1 MNLVLIG
8 LKASGK
14 STVGKLLSEKFYWK
28 PVDLIAHIVKLYSKS
43 EEEELTVEEIYEK
56 EGEEGFRELEKKGL
70 LEILKGNKQIIFL
83 DEEVPFIDEEVID
96 ALSKNTVIYLSVEP
110 EVLNQRIMKNRIP
123 MLPSPEN
130 PEETIRKIYLDRNP
144 FYEEIAHFVFNC
156 SEKSA
161 EKIAE
166 GIERT
171 FRGQSI
177 IENWYAIRT
186 KSRHEQK
193 VKSQLENKSFKVF
206 LPMME
211 GWSKRKDR
219 KKKILKPLFPGYLFI
234 DFELIKSRWLEILK
248 VPGVANI
255 LGYTNEPF
263 PVPEEQIAS
272 LQAIIKSDLTVNYY
286 TYLKKGDQVKVVSG
300 PLEGAVGILLDVQE
314 KKKRLVVSV
323 DMLNRAVAVEVE
335 GDVVEKYI

>member
-1 MNLVLIG
+1 MNLILIG

-14 STVGKLLSEKFYWK
+14 STTGKLLAEKFHWK
-28 PVDLIAHIVKLYSKS
+28 PVDLIAHIVRLYCKSKG
-43 EEEELTVEEIYEK
+43 EELTAEGIYEK
-56 EGEEGFRELEKKGL
+56 EGEEGFRELERKGL
-70 LEILKGNKQIIFL
+70 QEILKGNKQIISL
-83 DEEVPFIDEEVID
+83 DEEVLFIDEEVID
-96 ALSKNTVIYLSVEP
+96 TFNENTVIYLSVEP
-110 EVLNQRIMKNRIP
+110 AVLYQRIVENRIP
-123 MLPSPEN
+123 MFLSSEN
-130 PEETIRKIYLDRNP
+130 AEETIRKIYLDRNP
-144 FYEEIAHFVFNC
+144 FYEQTAHFIFNC

-166 GIERT
+166 GIDRT
-171 FRGQSI
+171 FRGQNI

-186 KSRHEQK
+186 RSRHEQK
-193 VKSQLENKSFKVF
+193 VKYQLENKSFKVF
-206 LPMME
+206 LPVME

-234 DFELIKSRWLEILK
+234 DFELIKSRWLEIVK

-255 LGYTNEPF
+255 LGYSNEPF
-263 PVPEEQIAS
+263 PIPEEQIAS
-272 LQAIIKSDLTVNYY
+272 LQAIINSDLTVNYY
-286 TYLKKGDQVKVVSG
+286 TYLKKGDRVKVVSG